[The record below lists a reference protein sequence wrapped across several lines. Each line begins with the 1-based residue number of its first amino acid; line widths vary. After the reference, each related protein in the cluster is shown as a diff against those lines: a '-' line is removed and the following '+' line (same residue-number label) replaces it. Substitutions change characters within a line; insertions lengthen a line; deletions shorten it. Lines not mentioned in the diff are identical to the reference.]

1 MKFCNSLFA
10 FLSACLLL
18 GMVSCKDIFGNQS
31 EPDTT
36 VPNTYP
42 VISGEISVPVPS
54 DPSFGWAPA
63 AGSVNLGDLKARSGT
78 SEPTLVAIG
87 GSLTAGYRDG
97 GLFREGQITSY
108 PNLVARQMGLSNFK
122 QPLFERESGN
132 GTGRLVLD
140 GKRGTLRWKE
150 ASNNLGYQADSS
162 VDFKPYM
169 GTSINNFA
177 VPGLHLSNL
186 GNSPDELLPDAVTYY
201 QKNPKSYRGEQGQ
214 YLWNKPLSAMAL
226 YQRLVPSNS
235 IGWDRINELKPD
247 VGIVEAGLDVYI
259 SNNLSGGGNGLYDG
273 QRWPHW
279 ELQML
284 DRLKETGTKYLY
296 ATIPDLTETPF
307 FNGTLNGIPNKIKTM
322 PEGAARPERYND
334 LFIKKFAKD
343 YNHPL
348 VDFYAVYKKVLAGQY
363 ISEDGFKID
372 PSFPNGNFF
381 SADGLYPSA
390 IGQAVLANEVIKV
403 FNTSYGSQ
411 IPLIKIKDYARELG
425 KN

>member
-1 MKFCNSLFA
+1 MCTYLT
-10 FLSACLLL
+10 
-18 GMVSCKDIFGNQS
+18 IFPV
-31 EPDTT
+31 EETDYTT
-36 VPNTYP
+36 AN
-42 VISGEISVPVPS
+42 
-54 DPSFGWAPA
+54 
-63 AGSVNLGDLKARSGT
+63 
-78 SEPTLVAIG
+78 
-87 GSLTAGYRDG
+87 
-97 GLFREGQITSY
+97 
-108 PNLVARQMGLSNFK
+108 
-122 QPLFERESGN
+122 
-132 GTGRLVLD
+132 
-140 GKRGTLRWKE
+140 
-150 ASNNLGYQADSS
+150 
-162 VDFKPYM
+162 
-169 GTSINNFA
+169 
-177 VPGLHLSNL
+177 
-186 GNSPDELLPDAVTYY
+186 
-201 QKNPKSYRGEQGQ
+201 
-214 YLWNKPLSAMAL
+214 
-226 YQRLVPSNS
+226 
-235 IGWDRINELKPD
+235 
-247 VGIVEAGLDVYI
+247 AGLI
-259 SNNLSGGGNGLYDG
+259 GNYK
-273 QRWPHW
+273 
-279 ELQML
+279 ML